1 MTAGRSDDLDAAHR
15 VEPGAAPTIGAPY
28 LAPDERDARIEAL
41 AGRLEAEPLRI
52 GTSVDGAPL
61 VAVRVPARGDGPH
74 ERVLCTANIH
84 GIEWVSGLVALGLL
98 ERLGRDDA
106 AVESLRRRAEVWV
119 VPCLNP
125 DGYRRTWERGGDGRL
140 AELRANSHGV
150 DLNRNYPLPPGARRL
165 ALPGAG
171 SNTPGD
177 ATYCGVAPLCEPET
191 RALHDLCA
199 AQRFHAAAGLHSFM
213 GTLIPARVRTRDAWR
228 AYGTLCRS
236 FAAAQSATRYRRLA
250 SRWIDAWTGEQE
262 DHLHHGLDCWAVC
275 VETFPV
281 LATLRQ
287 HLRAPTRFWRFNP
300 RDPAPWI
307 AQDVEGLLAY
317 FLAALALPRPSAL

>member
-1 MTAGRSDDLDAAHR
+1 
-15 VEPGAAPTIGAPY
+15 
-28 LAPDERDARIEAL
+28 
-41 AGRLEAEPLRI
+41 
-52 GTSVDGAPL
+52 
-61 VAVRVPARGDGPH
+61 
-74 ERVLCTANIH
+74 
-84 GIEWVSGLVALGLL
+84 
-98 ERLGRDDA
+98 
-106 AVESLRRRAEVWV
+106 
-119 VPCLNP
+119 
-125 DGYRRTWERGGDGRL
+125 
-140 AELRANSHGV
+140 
-150 DLNRNYPLPPGARRL
+150 
-165 ALPGAG
+165 
-171 SNTPGD
+171 
-177 ATYCGVAPLCEPET
+177 
-191 RALHDLCA
+191 
-199 AQRFHAAAGLHSFM
+199 M

-300 RDPAPWI
+300 RNPAPWI